1 MLPQDEYPARP
12 GKGYEMGAEVAK
24 EGIDLGIFVRDSE
37 AALKFYRDTLGLE
50 HVRDSPAGG
59 GGTMH
64 RLMCGDSM
72 IKVIALDDV
81 PEPAN
86 PPGGPSDATGMRYWT
101 ISVSNLDELV
111 AACEAAGYNVPVPP
125 REVSPESRPNTR
137 IAFVEDPD
145 GNRVELL
152 EDTSPR

>member
-1 MLPQDEYPARP
+1 
-12 GKGYEMGAEVAK
+12 
-24 EGIDLGIFVRDSE
+24 
-37 AALKFYRDTLGLE
+37 
-50 HVRDSPAGG
+50 
-59 GGTMH
+59 
-64 RLMCGDSM
+64 
-72 IKVIALDDV
+72 
-81 PEPAN
+81 
-86 PPGGPSDATGMRYWT
+86 MRYWT